1 MERDTMEVDVLVI
14 GGGPAGLATAI
25 KLMQL
30 ARRESVELTV
40 CLLEKGSEIGA
51 HILSG
56 AVIDPKALDELF
68 GGWRQMDSPIVTPV
82 ASEKFMFLTEHN
94 AITLPSFL
102 LPKVTQ
108 NHGNYIAS
116 LGNVCRWLAEKA
128 EGMGV
133 QVFPG
138 FSASDIV
145 FHEDGRVKGVV
156 AGEMGIDRSG
166 KRKESFEPGVEL
178 HAKYTVLAEG
188 CRGSLSEKII
198 EHYGLNAKSDPQT
211 YGLGLKE
218 LWRVPDEVHQA
229 GLVLH
234 TAGWPLG
241 RRTYGGSFLYHLED
255 NQVAVGFV
263 VGLDYDN
270 PYLSPFVEFQR
281 YKTHPLISKNLQGGE
296 RISYGARA
304 LNEGGLQAL
313 PDLIFTGG
321 LLVGCSAG
329 FLNVPKIKGSH
340 NAIKTGM
347 LAGSALFEA
356 ITEEFAELPRPLVE
370 TYPESVRSS
379 WVWDELYSARNFR
392 PAFAKWGLI
401 GGTLYNGL
409 EQMIRGRVPW
419 TFSHLRRDNETL
431 LSKDN
436 VTPIDYPKPDG
447 VFSFDRLS
455 SVFVSNTNHEENQ
468 PIHLKLKDES
478 IPIFH
483 NLELYDS
490 PEQRYCPAGVY
501 EVLRDDDG
509 SNPRL
514 QINAQNCLHCK
525 TCDIKDPTQ
534 NIVWTV
540 PEGAGGPNYP
550 NM

>member
-270 PYLSPFVEFQR
+270 PYLSPFEEFQR

-313 PDLIFTGG
+313 PDLIFPGG